1 MRPGMFV
8 TLSLGIINL
17 KTNSLT
23 IARAGH
29 EAPLFF
35 SLNHKDK
42 LFPIEVSGMAL
53 GIVPPEIFNQ
63 KIEDFTL
70 SFEEEDILVLYTDG
84 VTEMENKK
92 QVEFSADRLMRII
105 DKTSSRSAETIV
117 SEIIKSLNDFSEG
130 LEPMDDQTLL
140 LIKHTGK
147 SN

>member
-1 MRPGMFV
+1 MKH
-8 TLSLGIINL
+8 L
-17 KTNSLT
+17 
-23 IARAGH
+23 H
-29 EAPLFF
+29 FF
-35 SLNHKDK
+35 SPNHKNK

-63 KIEDFTL
+63 KIDDFTL
-70 SFEEEDILVLYTDG
+70 SFQKEDILILYTDG

-92 QVEFSADRLMRII
+92 QVEFSADRLMRIVN
-105 DKTSSRSAETIV
+105 KTSSKNAEEIV

-147 SN
+147 LN